1 MLRRNLELAS
11 VLCLMLGVGAQAW
24 AGPNYYHKVAV
35 HVVPHGVNCKSLPGF
50 ARCSDM
56 TTSYAGTGDIDVV
69 PVFFDLKECLA
80 AEFGLTWPPEWGTC
94 AYVSCI
100 EGVAVGGIVNPGDA
114 VVTAWH
120 DCRTDWSISPGYGW
134 LDATGPG
141 RLSLVPSPKT
151 NWIGVVNC
159 GAPRERGYDW
169 PAAIFSAGVGG
180 IAGDDPCEPPARP
193 VQLALTDGRGEACV
207 HPGDTLTYK
216 ITYDNSENQATVRN
230 AFLVVGTDPRRTEI
244 LSGSAGMT
252 HAPGS
257 GDVVWSLP
265 AIAPAEIGSR
275 EVVVRVRA
283 SAESTLSTISRLA
296 GDRTPLA
303 ADTVSSRVCP
313 PELGLIQLAIADD
326 LGGGCARPRGRIAYT
341 IRYGNPNTIAV
352 HGARLVYDL
361 PQAADLVSKSIGG
374 IYDRKSRKV
383 TWALGHLEPGRSD
396 SVKVVVKVKAAAG
409 EALESTCRLMA
420 DEPVETSAAGS
431 AVVCS
436 KASGSAKLKV
446 AIHVMEHAPGPMK
459 APVFTRLDQLVTS
472 YPGTGEIDFIPVIYD
487 LDGYLRLEFG
497 LTWPEEWGS
506 CQFAVAAGDIWAGGL
521 AEPGEGIAIAWR
533 SCQHTWSVST
543 GCGRLVATGP
553 GRICP
558 TSNPVYRRIGAV
570 NCASPEAAFDSAQG
584 VYCAGIG
591 GAPGDHPRK

>member
-1 MLRRNLELAS
+1 
-11 VLCLMLGVGAQAW
+11 MLGVGERCW
-24 AGPNYYHKVAV
+24 AGPNYYHKVAL
-35 HVVPHGVNCKSLPGF
+35 HVVPHGVDCKSLPAF
-50 ARCSDM
+50 ARCADI

-80 AEFGLTWPPEWGTC
+80 LEFGLTWPPEWGTC

-114 VVTAWH
+114 LATAWH

-134 LDATGPG
+134 IDATGPG

-159 GAPRERGYDW
+159 GAPSVRGYDW

-180 IAGDDPCEPPARP
+180 IAGDDPCEPSARP
-193 VQLALTDGRGEACV
+193 VKLTLTNGRGERCV

-216 ITYDNSENQATVRN
+216 ITYDNSENQSAVRN
-230 AFLVVGTDPRRTEI
+230 ASLVFATDPRHAEI
-244 LSGSAGMT
+244 LSASPGMRRSPGNSDIVWPSA
-252 HAPGS
+252 
-257 GDVVWSLP
+257 
-265 AIAPAEIGSR
+265 AIGPAETGSI
-275 EVVVRVRA
+275 EVVLRVRA

-313 PELGLIQLAIADD
+313 PELRVLQLAIADD
-326 LGGGCARPRGRIAYT
+326 LAGACARPRGRIAYI
-341 IRYGNPNTIAV
+341 IRYGNPNSVPV
-352 HGARLVYDL
+352 HGASLIYDL
-361 PQAADLVSKSIGG
+361 PRAADLVSKSAGG
-374 IYDRKSRKV
+374 IYDRESRKV
-383 TWALGHLEPGRSD
+383 TWAPGYLEPGRSD
-396 SVKVVVKVKAAAG
+396 SVKVVVKVKAGPG
-409 EALESTCRLMA
+409 ETVQSTCALTA
-420 DEPVETSAAGS
+420 DEAVEASASGS

-436 KASGSAKLKV
+436 KASGSAKVKV
-446 AIHVMEHAPGPMK
+446 AIHVMAHSPGPMK
-459 APVFTRLDQLVTS
+459 APVFTRPSQLVSS
-472 YPGTGEIDFIPVIYD
+472 YPGTGEIEFIPVIYD

-506 CQFAVAAGDIWAGGL
+506 CQFTVAAGDIWAGGIT
-521 AEPGEGIAIAWR
+521 ESGEGIMIGWG
-533 SCQHTWSVST
+533 SCQHTWSVSA
-543 GCGRLVATGP
+543 GSGRLVATGP

-558 TSNPVYRRIGAV
+558 TPNPMSKRLGAM

-584 VYCAGIG
+584 VCCAGIG
-591 GAPGDHPRK
+591 GAPGDPPRK